1 MQTLSF
7 KIAQCV
13 FGLHLPS
20 QSLRDI
26 FSSAWNAF
34 ASTETPEVNVHVQ
47 LTRSSTQVGLREM
60 PQVRAEKDG
69 SFGIETADVTATIS
83 ADGTRAD
90 VDGSGDRFPV
100 ESVVK
105 LLLAR
110 RLLAQGGL
118 LVHGVGVAAKENAAL
133 FVADSGEGKST
144 LGEHSTRG
152 GLTRLAD
159 ELVAVLPDAGQGVK
173 VMGTPWNVGVP
184 LSARL
189 CLLGTLGWSAAPY
202 LEPAPSALLAPK
214 LLSNSLLFDASP
226 AGRARVFQAA
236 SELLNAV
243 TCVKLYFA
251 PDASVAATLRETLA
265 SFSAE

>member
-1 MQTLSF
+1 MQSLTF

-13 FGLHLPS
+13 VGLHLQS
-20 QSLRDI
+20 QVLHDI
-26 FSSAWNAF
+26 FSSAWSAF
-34 ASTETPEVNVHVQ
+34 ASSETPDVNVHMK
-47 LTRSSTQVGLREM
+47 LSRANIGTGPRTM
-60 PQVRAEKDG
+60 PEVRMEKDG
-69 SFGIETADVTATIS
+69 SFRIETADIDATIS

-90 VDGSGDRFPV
+90 VDGSSDRFPV

-105 LLLAR
+105 LILAR
-110 RLLAQGGL
+110 RLLSQGGL
-118 LVHGVGVAAKENAAL
+118 LVHGVGVAANENAAL

-144 LGEHSTRG
+144 LGEHVTRG

-159 ELVAVLPDAGQGVK
+159 ELVAVLPEGEEGVR

-184 LSARL
+184 ASARL

-226 AGRARVFQAA
+226 AGRTRVFQAA

-243 TCVKLYFA
+243 SCVKLHFA
-251 PDASVAATLRETLA
+251 PDPSVATTLRETLA